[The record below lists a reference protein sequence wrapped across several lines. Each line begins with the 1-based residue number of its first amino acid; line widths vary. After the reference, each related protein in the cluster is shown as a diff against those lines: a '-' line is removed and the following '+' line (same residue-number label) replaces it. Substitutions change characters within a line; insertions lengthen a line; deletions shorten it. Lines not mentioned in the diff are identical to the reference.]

1 MDFKFNKRKTG
12 KDKARKTRE
21 LYGDH
26 SAKHVRIQEQCQ
38 ENHKKNIQQSRI
50 DKNTNDPLVNGAEK
64 GKEKGKGKGKG
75 NIKERK

>member
-64 GKEKGKGKGKG
+64 GKEKGKGKG

>member
-12 KDKARKTRE
+12 KDKARKTRD

-38 ENHKKNIQQSRI
+38 VNHNKNIQQSRI

-64 GKEKGKGKGKG
+64 GKEKENGKRK
-75 NIKERK
+75 IKERK

>member
-64 GKEKGKGKGKG
+64 EKEKEKEKGKRKR
-75 NIKERK
+75 KERK